1 MPADSLV
8 TWSPADDAVRAVHPT
23 EQARYES
30 LAAMTGRS
38 ADDLKKRFSEPSFSV
53 GNVGIG
59 TGGSQSRSLCQIEV
73 LPLTRL
79 G

>member
-1 MPADSLV
+1 MLTSQDASTIL
-8 TWSPADDAVRAVHPT
+8 DDAVRQVDPV

-30 LAAMTGRS
+30 LAALTGRS

-59 TGGSQSRSLCQIEV
+59 TGGSQSISLSSLSVSPRSLS
-73 LPLTRL
+73 
-79 G
+79 